1 MTINSTPAE
10 TTTPHLTVALVNG
23 MSCGH
28 CAGAVTEEVSAI
40 PGVTDVSV
48 NMANGEVT
56 ITSTEPLDEHALRS
70 AIDEAGY
77 ELAGLPAVAH

>member
-1 MTINSTPAE
+1 MTINDATAPRV
-10 TTTPHLTVALVNG
+10 TVALVSG

-28 CAGAVTEEVSAI
+28 CAGAVTGEVSAI

-48 NMANGEVT
+48 NVANGEVT
-56 ITSTEPLDEHALRS
+56 IISAEPLDETALRS

-77 ELAGLPAVAH
+77 ELVGLPAAAH